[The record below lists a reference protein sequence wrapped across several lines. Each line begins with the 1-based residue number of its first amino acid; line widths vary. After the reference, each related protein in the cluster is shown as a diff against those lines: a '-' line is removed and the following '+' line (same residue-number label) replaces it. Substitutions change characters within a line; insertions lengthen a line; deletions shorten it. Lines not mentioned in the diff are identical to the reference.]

1 MTTYTY
7 GETPEEEFE
16 EVAERAYKSLDK
28 MAIAEC
34 ETSTQLIK
42 LLEEDFFM
50 EKAYP
55 NLLPQVAKAFTRLQY
70 WQPTNIVVEMPK
82 EQPVAPE
89 ISEEKVQIDLSKFK
103 KEKKVKQVKLRIK
116 SDATD
121 DDLLSYIDSKPSK
134 VVNEKIYKVT
144 PKNKLMT
151 KEIYFKK
158 LKNLQKSWNMRRTNK
173 QG

>member
-1 MTTYTY
+1 MTTYTF

-28 MAIAEC
+28 MAINEC

-42 LLEEDFFM
+42 LLEEDYFM

-55 NLLPQVAKAFTRLQY
+55 NLLPSVAKAFERMKY
-70 WQPTNIVVEMPK
+70 WQPTNVVVEMPK

-144 PKNKLMT
+144 PKNKLIT

-158 LKNLQKSWNMRRTNK
+158 LKNLQKSWKMKRTNK